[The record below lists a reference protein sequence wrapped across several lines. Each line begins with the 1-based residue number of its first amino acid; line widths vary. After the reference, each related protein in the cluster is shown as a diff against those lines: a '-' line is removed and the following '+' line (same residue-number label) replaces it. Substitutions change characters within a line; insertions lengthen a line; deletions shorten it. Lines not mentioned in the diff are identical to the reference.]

1 VDRRLN
7 QRKNLWIF
15 NRPTFGTSE
24 SKLTK
29 LDGQNGGWSASICI
43 KTLVNVFDPQKFI
56 KYEKKKYM
64 LYMVKKTNWWFLVIQ
79 IYLPSYY
86 LA

>member
-56 KYEKKKYM
+56 KYEKKTNICCIWS
-64 LYMVKKTNWWFLVIQ
+64 KKRIDG
-79 IYLPSYY
+79 S
-86 LA
+86 